1 MTVTEL
7 FKHTG
12 KTNLTDIDKVLLT
25 KQKLELIRTVN
36 TLRVETNPYK
46 VTTSPFA
53 GQESVPL
60 SMDDVKDAYDDAI
73 DYIEDNADKND
84 QTVTASSGV
93 KPKPEGKGW
102 WETAK
107 DSLGALGAGAMGLL
121 SKAGQKVASVASA
134 IGGSLTTAGKTTV
147 NALGNGAKAVGGV
160 LAAGGGAIAAGA
172 SNAYH
177 GAVDA
182 TSAAIEAT
190 ANVFKTKPSDLKGDP
205 KKNQLLVYQAFL
217 NAGFSPAQAKALTAE
232 VGREND
238 YASKYLYGIHGDPA
252 NGKINQ
258 GFISWQKERRDR
270 LISHMASKDLIQP
283 DGNFKPGI
291 ESLTEMAKFLRWE
304 IEKSGGYKTAKREFL
319 DVPDIDSERAAWILG
334 KYFVGWRIE
343 DPKYAAS
350 GHGRRRSHERSLEQ
364 QLAKTPALSS
374 APAIASTTPTK
385 PSAATPLGI
394 TKTPETSTSPLVK
407 ASFSPTPS
415 SDKPIMMQG
424 VTESPKATPVA
435 EVKRTEAAKVQNKE
449 MEGMAL
455 LAREQLRMQTRSA
468 DTLDNI
474 FALMQRMEKQATSKP
489 ANSAQPLPNPE
500 AKPTPKSP
508 IDVSRTY

>member
-1 MTVTEL
+1 
-7 FKHTG
+7 
-12 KTNLTDIDKVLLT
+12 
-25 KQKLELIRTVN
+25 
-36 TLRVETNPYK
+36 
-46 VTTSPFA
+46 
-53 GQESVPL
+53 
-60 SMDDVKDAYDDAI
+60 
-73 DYIEDNADKND
+73 
-84 QTVTASSGV
+84 
-93 KPKPEGKGW
+93 
-102 WETAK
+102 
-107 DSLGALGAGAMGLL
+107 
-121 SKAGQKVASVASA
+121 
-134 IGGSLTTAGKTTV
+134 
-147 NALGNGAKAVGGV
+147 
-160 LAAGGGAIAAGA
+160 
-172 SNAYH
+172 
-177 GAVDA
+177 
-182 TSAAIEAT
+182 
-190 ANVFKTKPSDLKGDP
+190 
-205 KKNQLLVYQAFL
+205 
-217 NAGFSPAQAKALTAE
+217 
-232 VGREND
+232 
-238 YASKYLYGIHGDPA
+238 
-252 NGKINQ
+252 
-258 GFISWQKERRDR
+258 
-270 LISHMASKDLIQP
+270 MASKDLIQP